1 MEQKPPSPVRKLGNF
16 SLNQIFTA
24 ILVSSIVLG
33 IGAGYILASG
43 KTTGSLTTTTS
54 DGKNTT
60 SGAPKT
66 AAQDKSTF
74 RDFAE
79 GTIEKREAPK
89 EGEYTEG
96 THVLVRTGAV
106 PVALTSSV
114 VDLSEYEGKKVVVYG
129 ETQKAIKAGWL
140 MDVGLVETK

>member
-1 MEQKPPSPVRKLGNF
+1 MEQKPSSPVKKLGNF

-43 KTTGSLTTTTS
+43 KTTGSLTTTSS
-54 DGKNTT
+54 DGKTT
-60 SGAPKT
+60 TGAPKT
-66 AAQDKSTF
+66 AAADKSTF

-89 EGEYTEG
+89 DGEYTEG